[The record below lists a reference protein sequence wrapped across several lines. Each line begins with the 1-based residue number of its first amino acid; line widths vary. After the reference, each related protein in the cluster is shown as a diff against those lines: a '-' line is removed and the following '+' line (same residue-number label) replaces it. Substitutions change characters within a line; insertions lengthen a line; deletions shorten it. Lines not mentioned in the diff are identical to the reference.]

1 MGRKRLKPRD
11 QLLRPRRSTR
21 APESQAATGSRD
33 DDGPIADQLA
43 ARGWPIMFLSGY
55 APGLVL
61 PDRFA
66 ESVCPEK
73 PVDVP
78 YLLVLVAA
86 LIALGDER

>member
-1 MGRKRLKPRD
+1 
-11 QLLRPRRSTR
+11 
-21 APESQAATGSRD
+21 
-33 DDGPIADQLA
+33 
-43 ARGWPIMFLSGY
+43 MFLSGY